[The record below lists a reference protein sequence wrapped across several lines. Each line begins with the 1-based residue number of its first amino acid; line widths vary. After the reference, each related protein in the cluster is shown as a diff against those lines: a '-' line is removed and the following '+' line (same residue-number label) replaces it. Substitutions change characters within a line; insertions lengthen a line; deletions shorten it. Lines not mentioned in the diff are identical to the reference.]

1 MHQLGRRN
9 QSDEDYL
16 YLDAALDKNDLLEIS
31 LDDKLPIE
39 KDFLQWRN
47 LRHTISSVIILVT
60 IVTLYRGIV
69 ITC

>member
-1 MHQLGRRN
+1 MRQLGRRN

-47 LRHTISSVIILVT
+47 LHLYHFFCNHSRHYSNFV
-60 IVTLYRGIV
+60 
-69 ITC
+69 